1 MNRSKNGVY
10 RHQTIPPMLR
20 ITASPGTRMLLLALV
35 LFSGLASFAQYNTD
49 NLAPAMEAAADRRF
63 QCEKLRLY
71 PIVANAAFRDAHKS
85 IGQAVPMNKALQDGR
100 LLIKEH
106 QGGATVNTL
115 QAVNASKDTIY
126 LMQGE
131 VVIGG
136 KQDRMLAQDVLI
148 PPGATVDIGAFCVEH
163 GRWQDNGSGHAFT
176 ATIGLAGQQARKA
189 AAVDKEQTRVWEE
202 VAKDIHK
209 NATETRS
216 GSYAHLMNDK
226 EFQADRLRYREQLM
240 ALPASCIGMVGVI
253 AVSGDKVIGCDVFA
267 TEALLAQAY
276 PQLIDAYIAEAL
288 NNGAP
293 VTMTTEQ
300 MQAYFAALF
309 SDEEKLE
316 EKSKGKGYIFKA
328 QEHTYRISLF

>member
-1 MNRSKNGVY
+1 M
-10 RHQTIPPMLR
+10 PR
-20 ITASPGTRMLLLALV
+20 ITESLCTRTFLLV
-35 LFSGLASFAQYNTD
+35 LTLLYSLASLAQYNTD
-49 NLAPAMEAAADRRF
+49 NLSPAMDAAADQRF

-71 PIVANAAFRDAHKS
+71 PIVANAVFREAHKS
-85 IGQAVPMNKALQDGR
+85 IGRTVPMNKALQDGR
-100 LLIKEH
+100 LRIKEH

-115 QAVNASKDTIY
+115 QAVNVSKDTIY

-131 VVIGG
+131 VVVGG

-163 GRWQDNGSGHAFT
+163 GRWQDNGTGHSFT
-176 ATIGLAGQQARKA
+176 GTIGVAGQQARKA

-202 VAKDIHK
+202 VAKDIKK
-209 NATETRS
+209 NGTETRS

-226 EFQADRLRYREQLM
+226 EFQAERKRYRDRLLQ
-240 ALPASCIGMVGVI
+240 LPASCIGIVGVI

-267 TEALLAQAY
+267 TEALLEQAY

-316 EKSKGKGYIFKA
+316 EKSKGNGYIFKA
-328 QEHTYRISLF
+328 KEHTYRISLF